1 MNIKN
6 EFTILNND
14 LKMPI
19 LGLGTYKVKDYKDLD
34 LSVKTA
40 LEIGYRHIDTASFYE
55 NEEALGKIIKESNVN
70 RDDLFLATKLW
81 NTDHGYE
88 KTLNAFNY
96 SLKKLKTDYVD
107 LYLIHWPNP
116 NHKETW
122 RAMEKLYRAGYIKAI
137 GVSNYKV
144 HHIKELTD
152 NFEITPAVNQIE
164 FHPELVQ
171 TELMDFCKNEK
182 IQIEAWSPLMRG
194 KIFGIELFKELSEK
208 YNKSISQIVLRWD
221 IQMGTSTIPKSIKPE
236 RIKENSEIFD
246 FVISDEDMKKISSL
260 NINKRISHDPDD
272 LYTGKFVF

>member
-1 MNIKN
+1 MDIKD
-6 EFTILNND
+6 EFTILNNN

-19 LGLGTYKVKDYKDLD
+19 LGLGTYKVKDYNDLD
-34 LSVKTA
+34 CSVKTA

-55 NEEALGKIIKESNVN
+55 NEEYLGKILKETSLH
-70 RDDLFLATKLW
+70 RDELFLATKLW

-88 KTLNAFNY
+88 QTLNAFNS
-96 SLKKLKTDYVD
+96 SLKKLKTDYID

-122 RAMEKLYRAGYIKAI
+122 RAMEKLYREGYIKAI

-144 HHIKELTD
+144 HHLKELMD

-194 KIFGIELFKELSEK
+194 KIFDIELFKELSEK
-208 YNKSISQIVLRWD
+208 YNKSISQVVLRWD

-246 FVISDEDMKKISSL
+246 FVISDEDMKKIRSL

-272 LYTGKFVF
+272 LYTGKYVF

>member
-1 MNIKN
+1 MSIKN

-144 HHIKELTD
+144 HHIKELTN

>member
-19 LGLGTYKVKDYKDLD
+19 LGLGTYKVKDYRDLD

-88 KTLNAFNY
+88 KTINAFNS

-122 RAMEKLYRAGYIKAI
+122 RAMEKLYRDGYIKAI

-144 HHIKELTD
+144 HHIKELTN

-171 TELMDFCKNEK
+171 SELMDFCKNEK
-182 IQIEAWSPLMRG
+182 IQVEAWSPLMRG
-194 KIFGIELFKELSEK
+194 KIFGIELFKELSKK

>member
-1 MNIKN
+1 MSIKN

-19 LGLGTYKVKDYKDLD
+19 LGLGTYKVKDYRDLD

-55 NEEALGKIIKESNVN
+55 NEEALGKIIKESSVN
-70 RDDLFLATKLW
+70 RDDLFIATKLW

-88 KTLNAFNY
+88 KTINAFNS

-122 RAMEKLYRAGYIKAI
+122 RAMEKLYRDGYIKAI

-144 HHIKELTD
+144 HHIKELTN

-171 TELMDFCKNEK
+171 SELMDFCKNEK
-182 IQIEAWSPLMRG
+182 IQVEAWSPLMRG
-194 KIFGIELFKELSEK
+194 KIFGIELFKELSKK

>member
-1 MNIKN
+1 
-6 EFTILNND
+6 
-14 LKMPI
+14 MPI

-246 FVISDEDMKKISSL
+246 FVLSDEDMKKISSL

>member
-1 MNIKN
+1 MSIKN

-19 LGLGTYKVKDYKDLD
+19 LGLGTYKVKDYRDLD

-88 KTLNAFNY
+88 KTINAFNS

-122 RAMEKLYRAGYIKAI
+122 RAMEKLYRDGYIKAI

-144 HHIKELTD
+144 HHIKELTN

-171 TELMDFCKNEK
+171 SELMDFCKNEK
-182 IQIEAWSPLMRG
+182 IQVEAWSPLMRG
-194 KIFGIELFKELSEK
+194 KIFGIELFKELSKK